1 MTAQERYIALIAKA
15 AKGIILTGVICLFAF
30 YSNAQNTKGDKPVKN
45 QRQVRETRQKSYKR
59 KEKGRTRDIA
69 GRRLRT
75 LDQSSANRANAKYP
89 QPQPYSRRIKK
100 QPEQAARPRGR
111 VFSRSPRESRTRAWR
126 GDVSGHSIRRV
137 IPGGRDAAPANVY
150 PQSGPFVKAYK
161 KKPSEPKRPTVTRN
175 VQGRPVGVKH
185 PQRYEERAWKGA
197 ADKGPIRNQS
207 ATGSVRNTF
216 SQKGPYVRYYRKNRN
231 TNDAPV
237 SNNAQVRRVK
247 SLSRKPLTGTG
258 IVSSQP
264 GTRSRPFVQ
273 RGRKNVYWGKL
284 QRKEQGT
291 TTDLTGGPL
300 RTRNYKSPVAGLI
313 SRDTV
318 KFFGRKPIGDRA
330 NRAGGGGYATR
341 SRKGQRG
348 WKGDIAGFNLRKSRS
363 RGKETPGEYFYRRQ
377 LSISGS
383 GEKKG
388 TPIPGKFLPQLLG
401 GGKGRRQPQG
411 GGGSR
416 SAQWNNKGK
425 SIQGRPPGQGYV
437 RGATFSGT
445 FKQGQPGF
453 SKEGTGYSGNIR
465 RSSIRGFGTD
475 GVNYSGKIKRSSQ
488 RGFGTDGVNYSGR
501 IKRSSIR
508 GFGTDGVNYSG
519 RIRRS
524 EVRGFSKQGANYQG
538 NIRRYGAVKQFNEN
552 GVGYSGRLKRSDTKS
567 IGVDGVNYSGR
578 IKRGSIRGIEL
589 NGIDYSGRQKG
600 KRPVKGGGSL
610 SGVLWNND
618 NRAIQPRPPVSE
630 QGGNFSG
637 NIKYKRP
644 QKGGGSVSGKLWNN
658 ENRAIEGRG
667 IRSEQGGNFAGNIK
681 YKRPEKGGGS
691 ISGKLW
697 NNENRA
703 IEVRGPRS
711 EQGGNFAG
719 NIKYKR
725 PEKGGGSVSGKL
737 WNNENRAIEVRGP
750 RSEQGG
756 NFAGNIKYKRPE
768 KGGGSVSGKLWNND
782 NRAIEVRAPRS
793 EQGGNF
799 AGNIKYKR
807 PEKGGG
813 SVSGKLWN
821 NDNKPLSTKPELN
834 ANVNYSG
841 RQALSRFKK
850 NYVQNPNASKESM
863 RKRRPD
869 ATTYSV
875 AGLHVKVKEHPNGR
889 NPNSADDALR
899 GRSPG
904 KAAAQIRDFQGNVK
918 MKKYSGSRLHPDSQF
933 AHGFRDNV
941 KEERT
946 LLMNVKLMWGKLFR
960 KNETQPE
967 NLKVRN
973 PRPGYDKREKNLWAK

>member
-1 MTAQERYIALIAKA
+1 M
-15 AKGIILTGVICLFAF
+15 GI
-30 YSNAQNTKGDKPVKN
+30 
-45 QRQVRETRQKSYKR
+45 
-59 KEKGRTRDIA
+59 
-69 GRRLRT
+69 
-75 LDQSSANRANAKYP
+75 
-89 QPQPYSRRIKK
+89 
-100 QPEQAARPRGR
+100 
-111 VFSRSPRESRTRAWR
+111 
-126 GDVSGHSIRRV
+126 
-137 IPGGRDAAPANVY
+137 
-150 PQSGPFVKAYK
+150 
-161 KKPSEPKRPTVTRN
+161 
-175 VQGRPVGVKH
+175 KH
-185 PQRYEERAWKGA
+185 PPRYEERAWKGA

-216 SQKGPYVRYYRKNRN
+216 SQKGPYVRYYKKNR
-231 TNDAPV
+231 TSKDQAV
-237 SNNAQVRRVK
+237 SNSSEVRRVK

-264 GTRSRPFVQ
+264 GSLSRPYVQ

-284 QRKEQGT
+284 QRKERAS

-300 RTRNYKSPVAGLI
+300 RTRNYKSPVAGLLG
-313 SRDTV
+313 RDTL

-330 NRAGGGGYATR
+330 NRVGGGGYATR
-341 SRKGQRG
+341 TKKGQRG
-348 WKGDIAGFNLRKSRS
+348 WKGDVAGFNLRKSKRG
-363 RGKETPGEYFYRRQ
+363 GKESAGEYFFPRQ

-388 TPIPGKFLPQLLG
+388 TPIPRQYLPQRLG
-401 GGKGRRQPQG
+401 GGRNNRQAKG
-411 GGGSR
+411 GGGSI
-416 SAQWNNKGK
+416 SAKWNNKGK
-425 SIQGRPPGQGYV
+425 PIQGRPPGQGYT
-437 RGATFSGT
+437 RGARFTGT

-475 GVNYSGKIKRSSQ
+475 GVSHSGKIKRSSIRGYGTDGVNYSGRIKRSSV
-488 RGFGTDGVNYSGR
+488 RGFGTDGVNYSGK

-524 EVRGFSKQGANYQG
+524 DIRGVTKQGANYQG

-552 GVGYSGRLKRSDTKS
+552 GVGYSGNMKRSDTK
-567 IGVDGVNYSGR
+567 GFGTDGVNYSGR

-600 KRPVKGGGSL
+600 KRPAKGGGSV
-610 SGVLWNND
+610 SGVVWNND
-618 NRAIQPRPPVSE
+618 NRSIQSRPPISE

-644 QKGGGSVSGKLWNN
+644 EKGGGSV
-658 ENRAIEGRG
+658 
-667 IRSEQGGNFAGNIK
+667 
-681 YKRPEKGGGS
+681 
-691 ISGKLW
+691 SGKLW

-711 EQGGNFAG
+711 EQGGNFSG

-737 WNNENRAIEVRGP
+737 WNNENRAIEVRGPRSEQGGNFTGNIKYKRPEKGGGSVSGKLWNNDNRAIEVRGP

-782 NRAIEVRAPRS
+782 GKAVSVNP
-793 EQGGNF
+793 G
-799 AGNIKYKR
+799 
-807 PEKGGG
+807 
-813 SVSGKLWN
+813 VSG
-821 NDNKPLSTKPELN
+821 
-834 ANVNYSG
+834 NVNYSG
-841 RQALSRFKK
+841 KIALSRFKK

-863 RKRRPD
+863 KKRHPN

-875 AGLHVKVKEHPNGR
+875 AGLHVKVREHPSGK
-889 NPNSADDALR
+889 NPNSNDDALK

-918 MKKYSGSRLHPDSQF
+918 MKKYSGSRLHPDAQF

-967 NLKVRN
+967 NLKVRTTK
-973 PRPGYDKREKNLWAK
+973 PGYDKREKGLWAK